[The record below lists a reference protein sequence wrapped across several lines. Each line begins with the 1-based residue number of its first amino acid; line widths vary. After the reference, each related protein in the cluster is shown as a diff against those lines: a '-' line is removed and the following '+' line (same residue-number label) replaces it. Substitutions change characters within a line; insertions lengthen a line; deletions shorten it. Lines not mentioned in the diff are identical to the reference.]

1 MSEIKYTIGVLCKLL
16 NLLFHDVNLSV
27 EHFRM
32 AKENKNNKI
41 LMETLGKLLRNLKYE
56 KIDFGD
62 FSKSLKFG
70 SRKMLFLITFIIAKP
85 SLDQLFFDKL
95 KTSPFDE
102 NYDFLKVE
110 NRKHGNIFN
119 LVNEEERNYDLML
132 WIKGK
137 LEQNLMQI
145 QEYKKQNKTII
156 KKLHVN
162 SSDNSDNLSVNK
174 ILALSNKFLCKQ
186 FMEETNELMD
196 TLENLLIWKRKE
208 HVFWKWMKEIL

>member
-110 NRKHGNIFN
+110 NRKHG
-119 LVNEEERNYDLML
+119 
-132 WIKGK
+132 K

>member
-41 LMETLGKLLRNLKYE
+41 L
-56 KIDFGD
+56 
-62 FSKSLKFG
+62 
-70 SRKMLFLITFIIAKP
+70 
-85 SLDQLFFDKL
+85 
-95 KTSPFDE
+95 TSPFDE